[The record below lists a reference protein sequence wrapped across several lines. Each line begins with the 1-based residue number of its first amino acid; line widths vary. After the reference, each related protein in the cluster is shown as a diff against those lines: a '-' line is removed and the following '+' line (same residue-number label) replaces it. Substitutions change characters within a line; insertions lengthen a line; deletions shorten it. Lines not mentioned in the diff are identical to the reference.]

1 MGIKKIEKK
10 HTPGR
15 TYAEKAES
23 LEVCFSYLNRDA
35 E

>member
-15 TYAEKAES
+15 HMLKKQSPWKYA
-23 LEVCFSYLNRDA
+23 FHI
-35 E
+35 